1 MLTLVQNLQIKNNF
15 LLVEYEKNST
25 STEILEHSIEID
37 ERTTIKIN
45 KLRTD
50 NFISLYDSLSKIN
63 IPISVM
69 DIRKVQNIVKD
80 IQSGGDIKVQIEEN
94 IDGMSNNEKVLFIGS
109 KNNIRYIFQTTKDIL
124 ANYFTIIE
132 DKNEQ
137 FLEVINNIRIS
148 KNQYFPAFAFSK
160 MFGSTRKIST
170 LKTQQDKQLK
180 KYLNRAKSFCRGN
193 HNSIDEV
200 WNDHSIQQSYK
211 MYEIF
216 HSVMNEKINMEDIK
230 SYLINYENKNST
242 DYNALLCAYD
252 YMYYKE

>member
-1 MLTLVQNLQIKNNF
+1 
-15 LLVEYEKNST
+15 
-25 STEILEHSIEID
+25 
-37 ERTTIKIN
+37 
-45 KLRTD
+45 
-50 NFISLYDSLSKIN
+50 
-63 IPISVM
+63 M

-160 MFGSTRKIST
+160 MFG
-170 LKTQQDKQLK
+170 Q
-180 KYLNRAKSFCRGN
+180 
-193 HNSIDEV
+193 
-200 WNDHSIQQSYK
+200 
-211 MYEIF
+211 
-216 HSVMNEKINMEDIK
+216 
-230 SYLINYENKNST
+230 KNFNFKNT
-242 DYNALLCAYD
+242 TG
-252 YMYYKE
+252 